1 MFKGILSQLQGKIN
15 PRTLPMAPGGTKAPP
30 TFGSSPKPPP
40 SAMYTGFYTYGSENP
55 KELFAPPEP
64 LRMPSPPV
72 PAANNVSGGRP
83 GLLGRIAGG
92 ASPMP
97 GAQPNASRG
106 VLGSLVE
113 RLRTGRGY
121 GHPPLAIP
129 GHPAA
134 YAEGGAALGQVS
146 GPGSGRSDEI
156 DARLSDGEYVFDAE
170 TVALLGDGSTEAG
183 ARRLDQLRE
192 NIRRHKGKM
201 LAKGKFSPDARD
213 PETYLEE

>member
-15 PRTLPMAPGGTKAPP
+15 PGTLPRSIKSPP
-30 TFGSSPKPPP
+30 SLGSSPKPPA
-40 SAMYTGFYTYGSENP
+40 SSMDAGFYTYGDASP

-64 LRMPSPPV
+64 LRMPYPPV
-72 PAANNVSGGRP
+72 MGSNNVSGGRP
-83 GLLGRIAGG
+83 GLLGRIAGAASG

-97 GAQPNASRG
+97 GARPNASRG

-134 YAEGGAALGQVS
+134 YAEGGAAIGQVS

-213 PETYLEE
+213 PETYLEG